1 MSDCFLQTSLT
12 EAYFV
17 LKFINTFALQIYNQK
32 FKFLQTWSNETND
45 KFNCEKLEFVKSIV
59 TSQNNVTKIWND
71 KTRKHSFILIF
82 IENDQNESRFNCD
95 LIDQYEKYYQS
106 SCFQNQS
113 KILDFTCLSTN
124 VKIEAL
130 LVQENNNQYIYRWIS
145 ESASFCL
152 ASQQIQSDKGEIYI
166 RVIILNYF
174 IVICFE
180 FVENFVALQIWRRNR
195 NCRKPVS
202 MNWTR
207 FSQKGKVIKLTSL
220 DMRSFCLAIDTELR
234 IFDAKCSIISI
245 IAIDRDYILEDI
257 VYDFGF
263 ERLIVVCSK
272 DDFVRQLIF
281 TDDWTE
287 SDLKVEIKG
296 LRQVILDSSGRW
308 CSFNHESVLQVFAK
322 DNQLA
327 EVKLEDDGQLCS
339 FAKDGEVIVAVAKA
353 DGNILGYF
361 PLGPNNEKDTTQL
374 DPMWQVGCGQSD
386 DETRWKVHNSENRV
400 FVQREDTFSICE
412 KYGDKERILCGYNR
426 CALANWAKDRRAES
440 ISQVYRD
447 IHIHVSQYLST
458 STIIARIRCLLSVAS
473 TQLPIRNSQQ
483 ALA

>member
-1 MSDCFLQTSLT
+1 
-12 EAYFV
+12 
-17 LKFINTFALQIYNQK
+17 
-32 FKFLQTWSNETND
+32 
-45 KFNCEKLEFVKSIV
+45 
-59 TSQNNVTKIWND
+59 
-71 KTRKHSFILIF
+71 
-82 IENDQNESRFNCD
+82 
-95 LIDQYEKYYQS
+95 
-106 SCFQNQS
+106 
-113 KILDFTCLSTN
+113 
-124 VKIEAL
+124 
-130 LVQENNNQYIYRWIS
+130 
-145 ESASFCL
+145 
-152 ASQQIQSDKGEIYI
+152 
-166 RVIILNYF
+166 
-174 IVICFE
+174 
-180 FVENFVALQIWRRNR
+180 
-195 NCRKPVS
+195 
-202 MNWTR
+202 
-207 FSQKGKVIKLTSL
+207 
-220 DMRSFCLAIDTELR
+220 MRSFCLAIDTELR
-234 IFDAKCSIISI
+234 IFDVKCSIISI

-287 SDLKVEIKG
+287 SDLKVKLKG

-327 EVKLEDDGQLCS
+327 EVKLENDGQLCS

-412 KYGDKERILCGYNR
+412 KYGDNEFFADTTDVHLLTEPRTGEP
-426 CALANWAKDRRAES
+426 RAFPKCTETFTYTFHS
-440 ISQVYRD
+440 TFLLVRSL
-447 IHIHVSQYLST
+447 HVFVVCS
-458 STIIARIRCLLSVAS
+458 LLHLRSFLLEIVS
-473 TQLPIRNSQQ
+473 KH
-483 ALA
+483 